1 MRTCPDC
8 GCQYDDSTEICPHC
22 ETPLVPDE
30 ESESAPEDNVEDD
43 LPVEGLIVIET
54 TADDARVGQLREMLE
69 ESGIPCFLSD
79 ELFPSQEAPEETRV
93 FIPKEMA
100 KDAKRLIRGMA
111 T

>member
-22 ETPLVPDE
+22 DVPLVPDE
-30 ESESAPEDNVEDD
+30 ESESAPEDNVDDD
-43 LPVEGLIVIET
+43 LPVEGLVVIET
-54 TADDARVGQLREMLE
+54 TTDDARVGQLRELLE
-69 ESGIPCFLSD
+69 DSGIPCFLSD
-79 ELFPSQEAPEETRV
+79 ELFPSQEPPEETRV

-100 KDAKRLIRGMA
+100 PDARKLIRRMA

>member
-8 GCQYDDSTEICPHC
+8 DCQFDDSTEICPHC
-22 ETPLVPDE
+22 EVPLVADAE
-30 ESESAPEDNVEDD
+30 TESAPEDKVDDD
-43 LPVEGLIVIET
+43 LPVEGLVVIET
-54 TADDARVGQLREMLE
+54 TSDDARVGQLREILE

-79 ELFPSQEAPEETRV
+79 ELFPLQEAPEETKV

-100 KDAKRLIRGMA
+100 GDAKKLMRELV